1 MGFAIGGEDVR
12 AFEICKKCGKGIW
25 EDEAG
30 VEAKIGRKK
39 DYCLCIKC
47 AKKEKW
53 WTKELTKLVEE

>member
-1 MGFAIGGEDVR
+1 MR